1 MTEKFSYGD
10 VVAMQKKHPCG
21 SNEWQILRTG
31 ADIKLKCLGCGHIV
45 MLDYAAFIK
54 RMKKV
59 LINGQQRTV

>member
-1 MTEKFSYGD
+1 MAEKISCGD
-10 VVAMQKKHPCG
+10 IVVMQKKHPCG
-21 SNEWQILRTG
+21 SDRWQVLRTG

-59 LINGQQRTV
+59 LIDEQ